1 MSNASRLDL
10 TIHDKNDEV
19 LNYQLLDSAG
29 DEVDI
34 TGYSF
39 EIEFCQNDTST
50 SAIAT
55 VVGSIVSAA
64 DGTFRFVVPT
74 ATTGAFTARR
84 GVYEIRC
91 TDTSGYIRTLSDGQF
106 IFNYWGVA

>member
-1 MSNASRLDL
+1 MNAARLDL

-19 LNYQLLDSAG
+19 LEYELVDASGTA
-29 DEVDI
+29 VDI

-39 EIEFCQNDTST
+39 EIEFCQADTST
-50 SAIAT
+50 GAIAQVT
-55 VVGSIVSAA
+55 GSIISAA
-64 DGTFRFVVPT
+64 AGTFRFVVPS
-74 ATTGAFTARR
+74 ATTGAFTVRR

-91 TDTSGYIRTLSDGQF
+91 TDTSGYIRTIVDGQF

>member
-1 MSNASRLDL
+1 MSNAARLDL

-19 LNYQLLDSAG
+19 LNFDLIDASGAA
-29 DEVDI
+29 VDI

-39 EIEFCQNDTST
+39 EIEFCQADTST

-55 VVGSIVSAA
+55 VAGSIVSASA
-64 DGTFRFVVPT
+64 GQFRFVIPT
-74 ATTGAFTARR
+74 AKTGGFTVKR
-84 GVYEIRC
+84 GVYEVRC
-91 TDTSGYIRTLSDGQF
+91 VDTSGYIRTIADGQF